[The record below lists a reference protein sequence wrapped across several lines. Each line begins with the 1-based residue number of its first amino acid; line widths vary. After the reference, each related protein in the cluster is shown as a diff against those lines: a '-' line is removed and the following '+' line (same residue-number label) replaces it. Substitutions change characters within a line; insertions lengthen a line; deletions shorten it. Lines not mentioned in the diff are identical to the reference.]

1 MKILIPYTVTD
12 AVLSSST
19 IAEPA
24 PGETAWVSAGTYAV
38 GDLRI
43 RATTHRVY
51 RCVLAHTGRTAL
63 PEADPTYWQDA
74 APTQRWALFDS
85 QVSTQSAA
93 TTSMTVVLRP
103 GFVNAMALYG
113 VDAATIVITLKDAP
127 GGTTIKTTTVTMQEP
142 PLDWYDWAF
151 GRIKPLTKLVLEDL
165 IPYPDAEITITLSAA
180 MGATV
185 KCGMVIVGDMR
196 DLLDS
201 AEFGGTEYGA
211 TAEPVDYSYIKTD
224 DYGNTTI
231 VKRRNVTDMS
241 CKLFLPQA
249 QADTA
254 LATIQ
259 EVLGT
264 PAAWIATDVPG
275 YAGLNTFGLGSA
287 SVSYDSFAN
296 ATISIKVKALV

>member
-24 PGETAWVSAGTYAV
+24 PGEAAWVSAGTYAV

-63 PEADPTYWQDA
+63 PEADPTYWQDV

-93 TTSMTVVLRP
+93 ATAMTVVLRP
-103 GFVNAMALYG
+103 GFVNALALYG
-113 VDAATIVITLKDAP
+113 VDAATITITLKDAP

-142 PLDWYDWAF
+142 PLDWYDWGF
-151 GRIKPLTKLVLEDL
+151 GRIKPMTKLVLEDL
-165 IPYPDAEITITLSAA
+165 VPYPDAEITITLSAA
-180 MGATV
+180 AGATV

-196 DLLDS
+196 NLLDG
-201 AEFGGTEYGA
+201 ADFGGTEYGA

-224 DYGNTTI
+224 DFGNTTI

-296 ATISIKVKALV
+296 ATISVKVKALV